1 VSQINSLGI
10 SRRVLYDINSR
21 ATPATPADFEDAVV
35 MAIEQNWMDICL
47 QLFLAANNCD
57 TWEGMAQ
64 LLQPEVYNDFL
75 RALCCDWNP
84 VDQTSPTTRVIDL
97 MRLAVANL
105 FMGQKKWDEHNAY
118 RLLIARGFNYRSKLC
133 FLEDGHV
140 GWAPAEAEVG
150 DVVCV
155 LNGSVAPFTLREI
168 QDGAFHLVGECYVH
182 GLMNGEI
189 LHLDKEERDFVIQ

>member
-1 VSQINSLGI
+1 
-10 SRRVLYDINSR
+10 
-21 ATPATPADFEDAVV
+21 
-35 MAIEQNWMDICL
+35 MDICL

-57 TWEGMAQ
+57 TLEGMAQ
-64 LLQPEVYNDFL
+64 LIQSEVYNDFL

-84 VDQTSPTTRVIDL
+84 VDQTSPTTRVIGL
-97 MRLAVANL
+97 MQLAVADL
-105 FMGQKKWDEHNAY
+105 STGQNNWDEHDAY
-118 RLLIARGFNYRSKLC
+118 RLLIAQSFTYRIKLC

-155 LNGSVAPFTLREI
+155 LNGSVAPFALREI

-189 LHLDKEERDFVIQ
+189 LHLGKEERDFVIQ